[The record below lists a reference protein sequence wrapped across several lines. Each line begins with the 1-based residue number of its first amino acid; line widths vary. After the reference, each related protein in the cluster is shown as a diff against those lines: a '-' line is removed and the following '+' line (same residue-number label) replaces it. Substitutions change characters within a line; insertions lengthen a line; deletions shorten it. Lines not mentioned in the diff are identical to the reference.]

1 MRCAE
6 AARADGPCA
15 NFGTIDYPYLPKSRG
30 YGIERVR
37 PAQLRAQSAITK
49 ESK

>member
-6 AARADGPCA
+6 ATRADGPCA
-15 NFGTIDYPYLPKSRG
+15 TFGTIGYRYLPKSRG

-37 PAQLRAQSAITK
+37 PAQLPAHSDITK